1 MNQLSNVQIIVQE
14 PYEDSVD
21 SEVRLF
27 MVGESGVIA
36 KRALGTQERRD
47 ESSSESPRDEG
58 GSVSGE
64 VVRGLQG
71 EVATL
76 MEQLKAEK
84 DRADKAENEL
94 ASLRAEADAA
104 DRLKIEL
111 RREKEKYKQ
120 VWRMN
125 CEQLAEYDAATTAID
140 EEMAALREQLR
151 VAELAARTT
160 PGPGTE
166 EAAAVGGRGTAGTR
180 MDAMVTE
187 VSGARHELSHVSRRR
202 GKAPPVDSFTGEDPE
217 IQLDDWLPTLLRA
230 SQWNEWVPEELL
242 MQLAGHLRG
251 RALQEWDL
259 LEDHEKN
266 NSESALKTLRS
277 RLDSGNKILAAQ
289 DFRRTAQRE
298 TESVP
303 DFIRRLERAFR
314 IAYGRDCLTQET
326 K

>member
-1 MNQLSNVQIIVQE
+1 MNQATCRSSSMQE
-14 PYEDSVD
+14 PDEDSVD

-58 GSVSGE
+58 VSVSGK

-125 CEQLAEYDAATTAID
+125 CEQQAEYDAATTAID
-140 EEMAALREQLR
+140 EEMAALREQPSSGGTGGENHSWTRNRGGRSSGRSRDCWYSNGCHGDRGIWGETRVVSR
-151 VAELAARTT
+151 VAEERESPTGRLFHW
-160 PGPGTE
+160 
-166 EAAAVGGRGTAGTR
+166 GG
-180 MDAMVTE
+180 
-187 VSGARHELSHVSRRR
+187 S
-202 GKAPPVDSFTGEDPE
+202 
-217 IQLDDWLPTLLRA
+217 
-230 SQWNEWVPEELL
+230 
-242 MQLAGHLRG
+242 
-251 RALQEWDL
+251 
-259 LEDHEKN
+259 
-266 NSESALKTLRS
+266 
-277 RLDSGNKILAAQ
+277 
-289 DFRRTAQRE
+289 
-298 TESVP
+298 
-303 DFIRRLERAFR
+303 
-314 IAYGRDCLTQET
+314 
-326 K
+326 